1 MENNEIREIEE
12 VTTEAYEPVEDETVR
27 DCGSNAGSA
36 GLLLLGGALIG
47 SLVTVGVRAVRKR
60 LAKRKA
66 IRMEKERRAV
76 EANVESN
83 TDAVVHEDNEE

>member
-12 VTTEAYEPVEDETVR
+12 VTTEAYEPVENETVQDR
-27 DCGSNAGSA
+27 GSNAGGA

-66 IRMEKERRAV
+66 IRMEKERRAI
-76 EANVESN
+76 EANAESN
-83 TDAVVHEDNEE
+83 TVTVVPEDNEE

>member
-12 VTTEAYEPVEDETVR
+12 VNTEAYEPVENEPVQ
-27 DCGSNAGSA
+27 DCGSNAGGA

-66 IRMEKERRAV
+66 MKNAV
-76 EANVESN
+76 KTSAAEINSAQE
-83 TDAVVHEDNEE
+83 VVIPEDNED

>member
-12 VTTEAYEPVEDETVR
+12 VTTEAYEPVENETAK
-27 DCGSNAGSA
+27 DCGSNAGGA

-47 SLVTVGVRAVRKR
+47 SLLTVGVRAVKKR

-66 IRMEKERRAV
+66 IRKETARRAP
-76 EANVESN
+76 EAVTESN
-83 TDAVVHEDNEE
+83 TDTVVPEDNEE

>member
-12 VTTEAYEPVEDETVR
+12 VTTEAYEPVENETVQDR
-27 DCGSNAGSA
+27 GSNAGGA

-66 IRMEKERRAV
+66 VRMEKERRAI
-76 EANVESN
+76 EANAESN
-83 TDAVVHEDNEE
+83 TDTVVPEDNEE

>member
-12 VTTEAYEPVEDETVR
+12 VTTEAYEPVENETVQ
-27 DCGSNAGSA
+27 DCGSNAGNA

-47 SLVTVGVRAVRKR
+47 SLVTVGVGAVRKR

-66 IRMEKERRAV
+66 MK
-76 EANVESN
+76 NVVKTSAAEVHS
-83 TDAVVHEDNEE
+83 APEVVPEDIED

>member
-12 VTTEAYEPVEDETVR
+12 VTTEAYEPVENETTQ

-66 IRMEKERRAV
+66 IRMEKERRAT